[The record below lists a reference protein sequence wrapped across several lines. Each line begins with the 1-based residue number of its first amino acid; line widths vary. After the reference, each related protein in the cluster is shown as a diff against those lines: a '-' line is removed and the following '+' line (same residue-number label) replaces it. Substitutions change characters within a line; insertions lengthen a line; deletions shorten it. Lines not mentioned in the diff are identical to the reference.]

1 MESETEAVKQTAID
15 EVRMDSVMSVQNWTA
30 DGLEDVAFPHLMRKV
45 HGSTEPSS
53 CYSVCTPHCV
63 LTITC
68 SKAIRD
74 VCTHTPTLQLW
85 TFSVTQLTLTL
96 HRGVAVLW
104 RCRQVAA
111 IARLSLPFRLTG
123 SLEELVMEKGGGNA
137 GLQSLTRPPA
147 SLHVLSLPHWLRI
160 KEMFDTS
167 LYSKTHFSLV
177 AKDADVILIG

>member
-1 MESETEAVKQTAID
+1 MEREIESETEAVKQTAID

-30 DGLEDVAFPHLMRKV
+30 DGLQDVAFPHLMRKV

-96 HRGVAVLW
+96 RRGVAVL
-104 RCRQVAA
+104 
-111 IARLSLPFRLTG
+111 
-123 SLEELVMEKGGGNA
+123 
-137 GLQSLTRPPA
+137 
-147 SLHVLSLPHWLRI
+147 
-160 KEMFDTS
+160 
-167 LYSKTHFSLV
+167 
-177 AKDADVILIG
+177 